1 MTMKLKLVERLADN
15 LRKMGKVVTV
25 NYD

>member
-1 MTMKLKLVERLADN
+1 MKLKLVERLADN
-15 LRKMGKVVTV
+15 LRKMGKSVTV